1 MHHVER
7 LMNDSSIRTGTD
19 LPEPTVARLTSGMR
33 VAGRDPGSGT
43 APSQEAC
50 ARERMQAQG
59 GRRWRAEYADFMA
72 AYNAI
77 LRIEGLP
84 LDKWRTF

>member
-1 MHHVER
+1 
-7 LMNDSSIRTGTD
+7 MNDSSIRIGTN
-19 LPEPTVARLTSGMR
+19 LPEPAVTRLTSGIR
-33 VAGRDPGSGT
+33 VAGRDPGSD
-43 APSQEAC
+43 ASPSQEAC
-50 ARERMQAQG
+50 ARERMRAQG

-84 LDKWRTF
+84 LDEWRTF